1 MINSYTIVD
10 CWKGGV
16 TMDSCVLFVNGQ
28 PFLVLSV
35 AGIEIARLEISLQVA
50 LALRVLGI
58 PICD

>member
-1 MINSYTIVD
+1 MRCICKRT
-10 CWKGGV
+10 
-16 TMDSCVLFVNGQ
+16 T
-28 PFLVLSV
+28 FLVLSV

>member
-1 MINSYTIVD
+1 MVFEPSLQYLV
-10 CWKGGV
+10 CV
-16 TMDSCVLFVNGQ
+16 EFVLFVNGQ
-28 PFLVLSV
+28 PFLILTV

>member
-1 MINSYTIVD
+1 
-10 CWKGGV
+10 
-16 TMDSCVLFVNGQ
+16 MDSCVVFVNGQ

-50 LALRVLGI
+50 LARVLGI

>member
-1 MINSYTIVD
+1 MR
-10 CWKGGV
+10 
-16 TMDSCVLFVNGQ
+16 CVCKW
-28 PFLVLSV
+28 PTFLVLTV